1 MDYNRIVVCRGG
13 GDLATGIIHRLA
25 KAGLQVVCLES
36 ERPSSIRR
44 QVCFSEAVY
53 DGETTVDG
61 MKAVRVRN
69 IEDILNAW
77 QKNEI
82 PVLIDPKGE
91 CIEELKPVA
100 VVDAI
105 IAKEN
110 LGTYKDMALLTI
122 GVGPGFTAGVDV
134 DVVVESMR
142 GHNLGRVITEGTALA
157 NTGIPGRVGGY
168 DKERVIH
175 SQCAGYVKNICKIG
189 DLVEK
194 GQIIAE
200 IYEDSSL
207 TGTGVPVKATLN
219 GILRGLIRTGYHVSK
234 GLKIADIDPRK
245 EELENCF
252 TISDKARC
260 IAGSVLEVICGKLLK
275 EGNCSVKL
283 WRNPDEA

>member
-13 GDLATGIIHRLA
+13 GDLATGIIHRLV

-53 DGETTVDG
+53 DGETSVDG
-61 MKAVRVRN
+61 MKAVRVKN
-69 IEDILNAW
+69 MEDILTAW
-77 QKNEI
+77 QKREV

-91 CIEELKPVA
+91 WIKELKPVA

-105 IAKEN
+105 IAKKN
-110 LGTYKDMALLTI
+110 LGTYKDMAPLTI
-122 GVGPGFTAGVDV
+122 GVGPGFIAGAA
-134 DVVVESMR
+134 
-142 GHNLGRVITEGTALA
+142 IA
-157 NTGIPGRVGGY
+157 NTGIPGKVGGY

-175 SQCAGYVKNICKIG
+175 ASGAGYMKNISKIG
-189 DLVEK
+189 DQVEK

-200 IYEDSSL
+200 IYEDLSM
-207 TGTGVPVKATLN
+207 TGERVPVKATLN

-234 GLKIADIDPRK
+234 GFKIADIDPRK

-260 IAGSVLEVICGKLLK
+260 IAGSVLEVICGKLMEENSSLFF
-275 EGNCSVKL
+275 G
-283 WRNPDEA
+283 RNPDEA